1 LTSFSKIDSIVTLF
15 LVVIVNLQV
24 ALDTAYWTLINH
36 FFIWGSILLYF
47 GLHFFMYSNGVFAL
61 FPWMFPFVG
70 VGRFVIDKV
79 RKALSLTFSTP
90 LARILADSLADNY
103 DLSHSCACFSTL
115 QINYEAYRR

>member
-1 LTSFSKIDSIVTLF
+1 MNSQKDLTIIS
-15 LVVIVNLQV
+15 VVIVNLQV

-47 GLHFFMYSNGVFAL
+47 ALHFFMYSNGVYAL

-79 RKALSLTFSTP
+79 TDESSSGF
-90 LARILADSLADNY
+90 
-103 DLSHSCACFSTL
+103 
-115 QINYEAYRR
+115 